1 MNVKLVALTKSFI
14 NEKELS
20 PEDLIVYIA
29 RVSNPNN
36 QLNIE
41 TSDRLLNY
49 LIKNK
54 HWSPLEHVSF
64 TVEIKTSRAIAAQI
78 LRHRSFVFQ
87 EFSQRYSEI
96 SNFEDVQLRYQ
107 ADKNRQSSTDLVQ
120 DASLNQ
126 DIKNLLAHSQKLY
139 SKLISQGV
147 AKECARMI
155 LPLTTETTIYMTGSV
170 RSWLHYLE
178 LRCDEHTQLEHR
190 DIANAIK
197 NDIFVKNFPNISK
210 ALGWDLEA
218 MRSVG

>member
-1 MNVKLVALTKSFI
+1 MNVKLVSITQSIIEQKQ
-14 NEKELS
+14 LS
-20 PEDLIVYIA
+20 AEDLIVYIA

-41 TSDRLLNY
+41 TSDKLLNY

-54 HWSPLEHVSF
+54 HWSPFEHVSF

-87 EFSQRYSEI
+87 EFSQRYSKITNIEPI
-96 SNFEDVQLRYQ
+96 QLRKQ
-107 ADKNRQSSTDLVQ
+107 ANINRQSSTDIITDKKMHEHVNKFLE
-120 DASLNQ
+120 DA
-126 DIKNLLAHSQKLY
+126 KNLY
-139 SKLISQGV
+139 DDLIMNGV

-178 LRCDEHTQLEHR
+178 LRCDQHTQLEHIE
-190 DIANAIK
+190 IANGIK
-197 NDIFVKNFPNISK
+197 NQIFITNFPNTSK
-210 ALGWDLEA
+210 ALGWVE
-218 MRSVG
+218 